1 MRWCLLGMLGF
12 GFAWP
17 TGTWS
22 DDARVQTANDAVW
35 RSDYVTARAT
45 ARQTGKPLLVIFR

>member
-1 MRWCLLGMLGF
+1 MLGF